1 MLLATDL
8 LTDAE
13 RSEALGLVPW
23 REDALKLTGQLF
35 GIMANQSI
43 DLIDTAIGP
52 SHVRAA
58 LVAMYEAADL
68 ITQSTMGLAESVACE
83 RYFQRE
89 HPMDP
94 LRPEPLADPTSLAR
108 FPWRL
113 ARYAVEDA
121 CTHAITAGDH
131 LANTHVRLAWE
142 INAAT
147 EAEVKRCSFDPSAA
161 EPRSWI
167 DVGNLQTGLRAARA
181 RKLGVFSAFQANQA
195 FDAYA
200 AASAKA
206 REYRHAIIHRDR
218 PTYRE
223 LPAFGRVTKWTQE
236 KITVHFPPLPDDT
249 APPLSDY
256 RAVVVEAVTAALSY
270 SEALWDIALRW
281 LPSVRVRIR
290 PLPEHH
296 RIEVQTDQGGFAKA
310 RHLRDPGAFIST

>member
-13 RSEALGLVPW
+13 RAEALGLVPW
-23 REDALKLTGQLF
+23 RDDALTLTGRLF

-68 ITQSTMGLAESVACE
+68 ITQSTMELAESLACE

-94 LRPEPLADPTSLAR
+94 LRLGPIADATSVAR

-113 ARYAVEDA
+113 ARYAIEDA

-142 INAAT
+142 TNAAT
-147 EAEVKRCSFDPSAA
+147 EAEVKRCSFDPSRE

-167 DVGNLQTGLRAARA
+167 DAGNLQAGLREARA
-181 RKLGVFSAFQANQA
+181 RTLGVFSAFQANA
-195 FDAYA
+195 EFDAYA
-200 AASAKA
+200 AASARA
-206 REYRHAIIHRDR
+206 REYRHAIIHRNR

-223 LPAFGRVTKWTQE
+223 LPAFGRVTRWTQDR
-236 KITVHFPPLPDDT
+236 ITVHFPPQTDDA

-256 RAVVVEAVTAALSY
+256 RDVVVEAVTASLTYAQ
-270 SEALWDIALRW
+270 ALWDLAVRW
-281 LPSVRVRIR
+281 LPTVRVRIR
-290 PLPEHH
+290 LLSEH
-296 RIEVQTDQGGFAKA
+296 RIEVQTDQGGFARA
-310 RHLRDPGAFIST
+310 RHLRDPGGFISA